1 VKFLGSQLAYFFAN
15 RRTRTNVRKLL
26 KFLGLLFLMYMT
38 YSVLFHYVALYEGHS
53 HSWVTGFYW
62 VLVTMSTLGFGD
74 IVFSSDLGRA
84 FSMLV
89 LFSGVI
95 FLLVMLPFTF
105 IEFFYAPWMK
115 AHNEAK
121 APKKLDEDFRDHI
134 IITHLNPIT
143 ESLIKKLVA
152 YKIEYAIIEPD
163 LQKALDLA
171 DLDYNVVNLDP
182 TDFETYGKL
191 QIKHAALIV
200 ASGSDTVNTNITF
213 TVREYNPGVKI
224 VATAASSDSVD
235 ILKLAGANHVIQMGE
250 ILGRSLARRT
260 LGGNARVHVIGH
272 IDKLVIGEA
281 VVRET
286 PFIGKTLRDSKLRE
300 ATGVLVVGI
309 WERGKFSQPL
319 PDTVITERTVLVLA
333 GSVDQM
339 RKYDELVSIYHV
351 SDKPVIIVG
360 AGRVGR
366 AAAKALEERQI
377 DYWIIDKNPERI
389 KDDER
394 FILGD
399 AADHSVLKRA
409 GIKEAHTALITT
421 HSDDINIYLTI
432 YCRQLCPSIEIV
444 SRANFEKNVNTL
456 HRAGADFVMSY
467 ASMGANSI
475 FNILEGQDVLVLAE
489 GLNIFNHRVNESL
502 SGKTLIK
509 SDIRKETGCSV
520 LAIKC
525 EDEMEVGPQPDRTLQ
540 SGEELILVGSPK
552 GETQFSSKYEKKSLN
567 SSRTTA

>member
-1 VKFLGSQLAYFFAN
+1 MKFLGSQLSYFFAN

-26 KFLGLLFLMYMT
+26 KFLALLFMMYVS
-38 YSVLFHYVALYEGHS
+38 YSVLFHYVALYEGQN
-53 HSWVTGFYW
+53 HSWITGFYW

-121 APKKLDEDFRDHI
+121 APKKLDDDIDDHI
-134 IITHLNPIT
+134 IISHLNPIT

-171 DLDYNVVNLDP
+171 DMDYNVVNLDP
-182 TDFETYGKL
+182 TDFDTYGKL
-191 QIKHAALIV
+191 QIKKASLIV
-200 ASGSDTVNTNITF
+200 AAGTDTVNTNITF
-213 TVREYNPGVKI
+213 TVREFNPSVKI
-224 VATAASSDSVD
+224 VATAASNDSVD

-272 IDKLVIGEA
+272 IDELVIGEA
-281 VVRET
+281 VAQET
-286 PFIGKTLRDSKLRE
+286 PLIGKTLRDSKLRE
-300 ATGVLVVGI
+300 ATGVMVVGL
-309 WERGKFSQPL
+309 WERGIFKQPL
-319 PDTVITERTVLVLA
+319 PDTVITERSVLVLA
-333 GSVDQM
+333 GSVEQM
-339 RKYDELVSIYHV
+339 RNYDELVSIYHV
-351 SDKPVIIVG
+351 SDKPVIIIG

-366 AAAKALEERQI
+366 AAARALDERQI
-377 DYWIIDKNPERI
+377 DYRVVDKNPERI
-389 KDDER
+389 KDREKY
-394 FILGD
+394 ILGD

-409 GIKEAHTALITT
+409 GIAEAHTVLITT

-432 YCRQLCPSIEIV
+432 YCRQLHPSMEII
-444 SRANFEKNVNTL
+444 SRANFEKNINTL

-489 GLNIFNHRVNESL
+489 GLNIFNHKVNENL
-502 SGKTLIK
+502 AGKSLIK
-509 SDIRKETGCSV
+509 SDIRKDTGCSV

-525 EDEMEVGPQPDRTLQ
+525 EDRMLVSPEPSRALKM
-540 SGEELILVGSPK
+540 GEELILIGSPD
-552 GETQFSSKYEKKSLN
+552 GESDFSSKYEKKHTN
-567 SSRTTA
+567 SSRTRG

>member
-1 VKFLGSQLAYFFAN
+1 MKFLGSQLSYFFAN

-26 KFLGLLFLMYMT
+26 KFLALLFVMYVS
-38 YSVLFHYVALYEGHS
+38 YSVLFHYIALYEGQN
-53 HSWVTGFYW
+53 HSWITGFYW

-121 APKKLDEDFRDHI
+121 APKKLGNDISDHI
-134 IITHLNPIT
+134 IISHLNPVT
-143 ESLIKKLVA
+143 DALIKKLVA
-152 YKIEYAIIEPD
+152 YKIDYAIIEPD

-191 QIKHAALIV
+191 QIQKASMIV
-200 ASGSDTVNTNITF
+200 ASGTDTINTNITF
-213 TVREYNPGVKI
+213 TVREYNPTVKI
-224 VATAASSDSVD
+224 VSTAASADSVD
-235 ILKLAGANHVIQMGE
+235 ILKMAGANHVIQMGE
-250 ILGRSLARRT
+250 VLGRSLARRT

-272 IDKLVIGEA
+272 IDELVIGEA
-281 VVRET
+281 VAQET
-286 PFIGKTLRDSKLRE
+286 PLIGKTLRDSKLRE
-300 ATGVLVVGI
+300 ATGVVVVGI
-309 WERGKFSQPL
+309 WERGKFVQPL
-319 PDTVITERTVLVLA
+319 PDTVITERSVLVLA

-339 RKYDELVSIYHV
+339 RNYDELVSIYHV
-351 SDKPVIIVG
+351 SDKPVIIIG

-366 AAAKALEERQI
+366 AAAKALEERLI
-377 DYWIIDKNPERI
+377 DYRIIDKNPERI
-389 KDDER
+389 KDKEKY
-394 FILGD
+394 ILGD
-399 AADHSVLKRA
+399 AADHSVLERA
-409 GIKEAHTALITT
+409 GIKDAHTVLITT
-421 HSDDINIYLTI
+421 HSDDVNIYLTI
-432 YCRQLCPSIEIV
+432 YCRQLHQSMEIV
-444 SRANFEKNVNTL
+444 SRANYEKNINTL

-467 ASMGANSI
+467 ASMGANTI

-489 GLNIFNHRVNESL
+489 GLNIFNHKVNENL
-502 SGKTLIK
+502 AGKSLIK
-509 SDIRKETGCSV
+509 SDIRKDTGCSV

-525 EDEMEVGPQPDRTLQ
+525 EDTMLVSPEPSRSLNL
-540 SGEELILVGSPK
+540 GEELILIGSPE
-552 GETQFSSKYEKKSLN
+552 GESDFSSKYEKKHTS
-567 SSRTTA
+567 SSRTKA